1 VLAITMLKEANDDY
15 QRYQRDREANSQLY
29 GRFTP
34 TGLVDVPSSDI
45 RVGDIIQ
52 VKKDQR
58 IPADMV
64 LLRTTER
71 SGSMFIRTDQ
81 LDGEIDWKMR
91 VAVSCCQKLSSDYD
105 LFNLN
110 AFLYAD
116 RPHKDIYTFIG
127 TFTHATDEGDATES
141 LNVEHTLWMNTV
153 VASGVALG
161 VVIYTGRETRAV
173 MNTSRPKTKM
183 GITDAEINKLSKV
196 LCVVVVA
203 MSVVMLMM
211 KGWHGPWWVYLIR
224 FIVLFSTI
232 IPISMRVNL
241 DMGKSMYASEIM
253 RDRKIP
259 GVIVRTSTLPEELG
273 RVQYLLTDKTGT
285 LTKNDMELKKLHLGT
300 MCYGPE
306 SKDDVHG
313 QLVSAVG
320 KGDRRSPPSGQRGRR
335 DQTQRVFETMLAL
348 ALCHNVTPVIEEDG
362 EIVYQASSPDE
373 VAIVKWCEVVGMV
386 LLYRDRESIK
396 IQLAGT
402 LLVYDILHIF
412 PFTSETKRMG
422 IIVRDTGS
430 GEISFLEK
438 GADAMMA
445 KIVLSNDW
453 LEEECS
459 NMAREGL
466 RTLVVGKKRLSQ
478 EQYNVFDAA
487 YQKARVS
494 IQDRNQQMQDAV
506 ERILEKDLDLLAVTG
521 VEDKL
526 QDDVRI
532 TLEKLRNAGIRI
544 WMLTGDKVET
554 ATNIAIS
561 TRLFSRDKHIL
572 QYQKLALDEC
582 PNVISSIGRIRN
594 CCLVIDGPSLHLI
607 MTHMPAEF
615 MKVSLQLEAVVC
627 CRCTPTQKADVA
639 RMIQQYSKKRV
650 CCIGDGGNDVSMIQA
665 ADVGV
670 GIVGKEGRQAS
681 LAADFSVLQFSHL
694 MRLLIW
700 HGRNSYKRTSKLA
713 LFVIHRG
720 VVIASMQ
727 AVFSAIFYFSPIA
740 LFQGLIAVGYTTVYT
755 MAPVFSLVLDKDV
768 SDEVAMQYVELY
780 RDLTKGRELT
790 YKTFF
795 KCLMTSVYQG
805 GVIMM
810 LAIWLFE
817 RDFIHIV
824 SITFTALILN
834 ELLMIA
840 LEINTWHY
848 VMGIAEIGSFL
859 IYVASVRL
867 LKDYFDARFTT
878 SVTFF
883 WKVALITLVSFLPLY
898 VFSLLKHL
906 IAPTSA
912 TKLST

>member
-1 VLAITMLKEANDDY
+1 
-15 QRYQRDREANSQLY
+15 
-29 GRFTP
+29 
-34 TGLVDVPSSDI
+34 
-45 RVGDIIQ
+45 
-52 VKKDQR
+52 
-58 IPADMV
+58 
-64 LLRTTER
+64 
-71 SGSMFIRTDQ
+71 
-81 LDGEIDWKMR
+81 
-91 VAVSCCQKLSSDYD
+91 
-105 LFNLN
+105 
-110 AFLYAD
+110 
-116 RPHKDIYTFIG
+116 
-127 TFTHATDEGDATES
+127 
-141 LNVEHTLWMNTV
+141 
-153 VASGVALG
+153 
-161 VVIYTGRETRAV
+161 
-173 MNTSRPKTKM
+173 
-183 GITDAEINKLSKV
+183 
-196 LCVVVVA
+196 
-203 MSVVMLMM
+203 
-211 KGWHGPWWVYLIR
+211 
-224 FIVLFSTI
+224 
-232 IPISMRVNL
+232 
-241 DMGKSMYASEIM
+241 
-253 RDRKIP
+253 
-259 GVIVRTSTLPEELG
+259 
-273 RVQYLLTDKTGT
+273 
-285 LTKNDMELKKLHLGT
+285 
-300 MCYGPE
+300 
-306 SKDDVHG
+306 
-313 QLVSAVG
+313 
-320 KGDRRSPPSGQRGRR
+320 
-335 DQTQRVFETMLAL
+335 
-348 ALCHNVTPVIEEDG
+348 
-362 EIVYQASSPDE
+362 
-373 VAIVKWCEVVGMV
+373 
-386 LLYRDRESIK
+386 
-396 IQLAGT
+396 
-402 LLVYDILHIF
+402 
-412 PFTSETKRMG
+412 
-422 IIVRDTGS
+422 
-430 GEISFLEK
+430 
-438 GADAMMA
+438 
-445 KIVLSNDW
+445 
-453 LEEECS
+453 
-459 NMAREGL
+459 MAREGL